1 MSSSGGATLDFGTHS
16 TGTQWIQATNW
27 SSLATNYSLLL
38 NPNGGNVGIGTTSP
52 LTLLETTGAIHA
64 HDASQGPDN
73 GYNGLIRVTRAPAS
87 GQYINLTRNGN
98 VVWSLGTVYNSNTF
112 AIGIGQATDSAFTAP
127 TLSINTA
134 GNVGIGTTS
143 PSYML
148 HVNGSVAGVGA
159 YNALSDI
166 RYKKDVQSLA
176 HSLAKILAI
185 RGVTYK
191 WIDEDKYGSQTQI
204 GVIAQE
210 IEKIVP
216 EVVTT
221 GSDGV
226 KRVKYTDL
234 IPLVIEA
241 MQELNVDLGVLK
253 AENERL
259 KADSAILKA
268 KSDKADARADKA
280 ETETA
285 TLKARADKADT
296 EIRAKDAAVAQLK
309 AESANLKAALCAKFS
324 DLPICA
330 SNLAE

>member
-1 MSSSGGATLDFGTHS
+1 MA
-16 TGTQWIQATNW
+16 I
-27 SSLATNYSLLL
+27 
-38 NPNGGNVGIGTTSP
+38 TS
-52 LTLLETTGAIHA
+52 
-64 HDASQGPDN
+64 
-73 GYNGLIRVTRAPAS
+73 
-87 GQYINLTRNGN
+87 
-98 VVWSLGTVYNSNTF
+98 
-112 AIGIGQATDSAFTAP
+112 
-127 TLSINTA
+127 A

-268 KSDKADARADKA
+268 HSDKADAESATLKARADKADARADKADARADKADARADKA
-280 ETETA
+280 EV
-285 TLKARADKADT
+285 D
-296 EIRAKDAAVAQLK
+296 IRAKDAAVAQLK

>member
-1 MSSSGGATLDFGTHS
+1 M
-16 TGTQWIQATNW
+16 
-27 SSLATNYSLLL
+27 
-38 NPNGGNVGIGTTSP
+38 PVG
-52 LTLLETTGAIHA
+52 H
-64 HDASQGPDN
+64 
-73 GYNGLIRVTRAPAS
+73 
-87 GQYINLTRNGN
+87 
-98 VVWSLGTVYNSNTF
+98 
-112 AIGIGQATDSAFTAP
+112 
-127 TLSINTA
+127 
-134 GNVGIGTTS
+134 VGIGTTS
-143 PSYML
+143 PSYKL

-191 WIDEDKYGSQTQI
+191 WIDEDKYGSQIQI

-221 GSDGV
+221 GGDGV

-241 MQELNVDLGVLK
+241 MQEQNTALERLMADTTQLK
-253 AENERL
+253 TENERL
-259 KADSAILKA
+259 KADSAVLKA
-268 KSDKADARADKA
+268 HSNKADARADKA

-285 TLKARADKADT
+285 TLKARADKAET

-309 AESANLKAALCAKFS
+309 AAFCSKFS

>member
-1 MSSSGGATLDFGTHS
+1 MSLQVAGGGGFTGGYTGMGNTYTDRGQKGGGIELGYDQTNNIGHLDSLSEDVSWRAMNYGASSHNFFLGGAS
-16 TGTQWIQATNW
+16 T
-27 SSLATNYSLLL
+27 
-38 NPNGGNVGIGTTSP
+38 
-52 LTLLETTGAIHA
+52 
-64 HDASQGPDN
+64 AS
-73 GYNGLIRVTRAPAS
+73 VV
-87 GQYINLTRNGN
+87 INTNGN
-98 VVWSLGTVYNSNTF
+98 L
-112 AIGIGQATDSAFTAP
+112 
-127 TLSINTA
+127 
-134 GNVGIGTTS
+134 GIGTTS

-166 RYKKDVQSLA
+166 RYKKDVKSLA
-176 HSLAKILAI
+176 HSLAKVLAI

-241 MQELNVDLGVLK
+241 MQEQN
-253 AENERL
+253 AELELL
-259 KADSAILKA
+259 KADSARKDEAIEQLNA
-268 KSDKADARADKA
+268 VTAQLRADNSQIKS
-280 ETETA
+280 ES
-285 TLKARADKADT
+285 
-296 EIRAKDAAVAQLK
+296 AQLK
-309 AESANLKAALCAKFS
+309 SF
-324 DLPICA
+324 ICGQFPTA
-330 SNLAE
+330 PMCK

>member
-1 MSSSGGATLDFGTHS
+1 
-16 TGTQWIQATNW
+16 
-27 SSLATNYSLLL
+27 
-38 NPNGGNVGIGTTSP
+38 
-52 LTLLETTGAIHA
+52 
-64 HDASQGPDN
+64 
-73 GYNGLIRVTRAPAS
+73 
-87 GQYINLTRNGN
+87 
-98 VVWSLGTVYNSNTF
+98 
-112 AIGIGQATDSAFTAP
+112 
-127 TLSINTA
+127 
-134 GNVGIGTTS
+134 
-143 PSYML
+143 ML

-234 IPLVIEA
+234 IPLVIGA
-241 MQELNVDLGVLK
+241 MQEQNMALERLMADTTQLK
-253 AENERL
+253 TENERL
-259 KADSAILKA
+259 KADSAV
-268 KSDKADARADKA
+268 
-280 ETETA
+280 
-285 TLKARADKADT
+285 LKARADKAEAD
-296 EIRAKDAAVAQLK
+296 IRTKDAAITQLK
-309 AESANLKAALCAKFS
+309 AAFCSKFS